1 MGERHL
7 RVKLIAKIDMVEEV
21 ASQLLWQ
28 ETIGEGALATTLLP
42 DEDGCHLIAMERI
55 EMKPMSHGR
64 TKPSGAPS
72 QLFARDAGDSAK
84 QCRHMI
90 LAIPPWQVVEII
102 LYRIIVEHCLGA
114 YVLLYVLAR
123 GTIAAKSK
131 FLGISHDGVQVFL
144 GEDIPCQCLVI
155 VFRDNGKLC
164 FTTEEISSELIVL
177 LQKGFY

>member
-1 MGERHL
+1 M
-7 RVKLIAKIDMVEEV
+7 IEEV

-64 TKPSGAPS
+64 TKPSGTPS
-72 QLFARDAGDSAK
+72 QLFARDARDSAK

-90 LAIPPWQVVEII
+90 LTIPHWQMVEII
-102 LYRIIVEHCLGA
+102 LYRIIVEHRLGA

-164 FTTEEISSELIVL
+164 FSTEEISSELIVL